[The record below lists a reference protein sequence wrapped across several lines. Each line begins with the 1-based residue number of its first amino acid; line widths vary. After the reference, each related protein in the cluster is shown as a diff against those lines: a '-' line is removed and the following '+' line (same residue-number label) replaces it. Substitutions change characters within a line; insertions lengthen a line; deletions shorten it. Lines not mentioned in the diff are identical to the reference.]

1 MSSSTSIAPQG
12 AESRK
17 YSREIVLLITLLLLL
32 LSAVF
37 TAFAARMYH
46 KKYHVLGDEWFAR
59 GEQDFHAGNATAAL
73 RDYRNALLFS
83 PGNTNFEFHL
93 ARALAAT
100 GRDEEARAYLLSLLS
115 ESPGSGPIN
124 LELAKLAARAGT
136 KAMPDALRYYHAAIY
151 GVWDTDPIGMRWQ
164 IRKEFCEYL
173 LSHNAI
179 RQAEAEIIA
188 LGDNTSPEDI
198 PGQLVAADM
207 LLRARM
213 WNRAL
218 QQYQALL
225 KHDPHDPDVLAGAA
239 TAAFQLSQYSLAQ
252 QYFERLPRERLE
264 TADLAQMHEVSKSV
278 VSLNPFAPG
287 LSTNES
293 AKRTAEALAIAVARA
308 TDCAKQHGLQPAG
321 NAPVPASGPTP
332 TSPLAAALAATNRSA
347 KDWTERNLRRFPDR
361 VEPAMQSVF
370 NLENEAAEVC
380 GEPQGGDYALLLIGR
395 NQGSNSR

>member
-1 MSSSTSIAPQG
+1 
-12 AESRK
+12 
-17 YSREIVLLITLLLLL
+17 
-32 LSAVF
+32 
-37 TAFAARMYH
+37 
-46 KKYHVLGDEWFAR
+46 
-59 GEQDFHAGNATAAL
+59 
-73 RDYRNALLFS
+73 
-83 PGNTNFEFHL
+83 
-93 ARALAAT
+93 
-100 GRDEEARAYLLSLLS
+100 
-115 ESPGSGPIN
+115 
-124 LELAKLAARAGT
+124 
-136 KAMPDALRYYHAAIY
+136 
-151 GVWDTDPIGMRWQ
+151 
-164 IRKEFCEYL
+164 
-173 LSHNAI
+173 
-179 RQAEAEIIA
+179 
-188 LGDNTSPEDI
+188 
-198 PGQLVAADM
+198 M

-264 TADLAQMHEVSKSV
+264 AADLAQMHEVSKSV

-293 AKRTAEALAIAVARA
+293 AKRTAEALAIAVAHA
-308 TDCAKQHGLQPAG
+308 TDCAKQHGLQPPG
-321 NAPVPASGPTP
+321 NAPVPASGSAPTP
-332 TSPLAAALAATNRSA
+332 TSPLTAALAATNRSA

-395 NQGSNSR
+395 NRGSNSR